1 MSHKILV
8 SPKFIS
14 IGIVITKIVQSGNYP
29 NSHKYTTVINIKVL
43 SCGKKYWRFS
53 FVLSPSVKSGKQKEI
68 WGGKKRYLEKF
79 EVLSLKFDIKKW
91 YSLRSFSLI
100 PLSKTHVDQN
110 MKKGETG
117 KAFISEQVRLMA
129 LSCHHVTA
137 PAPASLQHL
146 PFLAVP
152 SLELPRRTLGSL
164 HRGRAQ
170 DQTTAS
176 AYAVPCCYCS
186 FCPLFWRTWKNA
198 LDFFISFPPIFILL
212 TNPGDTEIMMAFVH
226 FML

>member
-110 MKKGETG
+110 MKKRRNRESIYMRTG
-117 KAFISEQVRLMA
+117 QADGTV
-129 LSCHHVTA
+129 LSPCDSTRSCQSATPPCSGSAKPRAAQKNSWLFAQRSSTGSDHGF
-137 PAPASLQHL
+137 SLRC
-146 PFLAVP
+146 
-152 SLELPRRTLGSL
+152 SL
-164 HRGRAQ
+164 
-170 DQTTAS
+170 
-176 AYAVPCCYCS
+176 
-186 FCPLFWRTWKNA
+186 
-198 LDFFISFPPIFILL
+198 LL
-212 TNPGDTEIMMAFVH
+212 
-226 FML
+226 L